1 MEEVGVLAE
10 AVAVLLDLIQVLALF
25 HMHLLPVLIA
35 VVRLGALESAQ
46 DMLVLVSNT
55 CDLFYANR
63 AIE

>member
-10 AVAVLLDLIQVLALF
+10 AVAVLLDLTQVLALP
-25 HMHLLPVLIA
+25 HMHRLPVLIA
-35 VVRLGALESAQ
+35 VVRFGALQSAQ

-55 CDLFYANR
+55 CDLLDANR